1 MKLVKI
7 VSLAAVAAGS
17 LVAASCCSS
26 APTPAPTHPTYVSP
40 AK

>member
-17 LVAASCCSS
+17 LVAASCCTSKPS
-26 APTPAPTHPTYVSP
+26 PAPTHPSYVAP
-40 AK
+40 TK